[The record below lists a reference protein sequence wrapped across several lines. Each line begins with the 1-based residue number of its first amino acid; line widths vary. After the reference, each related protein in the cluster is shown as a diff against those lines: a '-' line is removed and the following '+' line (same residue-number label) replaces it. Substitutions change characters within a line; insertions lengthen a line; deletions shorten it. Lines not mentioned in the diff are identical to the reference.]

1 MNVFLQLLFRSLET
15 GSVYALASL
24 GIILIYRTSKATNF
38 AQGSIG
44 TLNAFVAASLLVK
57 WGWSIW
63 AVVPIAMVTAVIT
76 GLIIDTFFIRPA
88 NRVGA
93 IGKQI
98 ITLGLII
105 VILGIIPWIF
115 GVEPIPMPQFIPFSS
130 ETSFEIFGATIG
142 YNSFFIIA
150 LSLVLMGG
158 AFAFIQFTD
167 WGLAI
172 RVTASNEITSRLMG
186 VPTKN
191 VTMIS
196 WATAAAFGTLS
207 AIIIAPQ
214 TQVDINMMGS
224 VQVNAFFACVL
235 GGFQT
240 FYGPV
245 IAAYI
250 IAFGK
255 NMTSYYL
262 PQNLQPWSTA
272 IVYVIILVFLFFKPV
287 GIVGKK
293 LIRKV

>member
-1 MNVFLQLLFRSLET
+1 MSVFLQLIFRSLET

-44 TLNAFVAASLLVK
+44 TLNAFVAATLLVN

-63 AVVPIAMVTAVIT
+63 LVVPVSMVTAIIT
-76 GLIIDTFFIRPA
+76 GFIIDTFFIRPA
-88 NRVGA
+88 NRVGSV
-93 IGKQI
+93 GKQI

-115 GVEPIPMPQFIPFSS
+115 GVEPIPMPQFIPFST
-130 ETSFEIFGATIG
+130 ETSFEILGARIG
-142 YNSFFIIA
+142 YNSFFIIG
-150 LSLVLMGG
+150 LSLFLMGA

-191 VTMIS
+191 VTMLS
-196 WATAAAFGTLS
+196 WATAAAFGTLA

-214 TQVDINMMGS
+214 TQVDINMMS
-224 VQVNAFFACVL
+224 QVQVNAFFACVL

-245 IAAYI
+245 IGAYV
-250 IAFGK
+250 IALSK
-255 NMTSYYL
+255 NMVSYYVT
-262 PQNLQPWSTA
+262 STWNTVV
-272 IVYVIILVFLFFKPV
+272 VYVIILIFLFFRPV
-287 GIVGKK
+287 GIIGKK
-293 LIRKV
+293 IIRKV